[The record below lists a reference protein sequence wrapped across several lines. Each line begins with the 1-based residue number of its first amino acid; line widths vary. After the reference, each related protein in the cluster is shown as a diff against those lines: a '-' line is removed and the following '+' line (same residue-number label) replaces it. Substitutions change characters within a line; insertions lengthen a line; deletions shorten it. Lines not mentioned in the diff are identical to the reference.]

1 MGTTY
6 NEGKAVYISGSGL
19 LMSLAT
25 GGFSKN
31 SQWWYFAWKNLQWG
45 FCYVGYCCPSFIVVF
60 KFLSYFSMPPAL
72 QPGFSGL
79 WRPLSSLSST
89 LATLDCF
96 CFFIYHKRYGFE
108 WAFFTHSCFLL
119 CAPSLTFLTLPAFIK
134 VSLGASS
141 SSLKFSGFHAD
152 PQNRDL
158 AHLFVRFTAIH
169 NLQIQKNTFL
179 NCTKNYHE
187 LLVVKV

>member
-60 KFLSYFSMPPAL
+60 TFPSYFSMPPAL

-108 WAFFTHSCFLL
+108 WAFFTHSCFYNALL
-119 CAPSLTFLTLPAFIK
+119 PWYFWHYLLLSRSPWEPAVLPWSFQGFMLI
-134 VSLGASS
+134 
-141 SSLKFSGFHAD
+141 LK
-152 PQNRDL
+152 
-158 AHLFVRFTAIH
+158 TE
-169 NLQIQKNTFL
+169 T
-179 NCTKNYHE
+179 
-187 LLVVKV
+187 

>member
-1 MGTTY
+1 MVFCL
-6 NEGKAVYISGSGL
+6 EEPPVRFLLCWLLLSFIHCCFYISEL
-19 LMSLAT
+19 LL
-25 GGFSKN
+25 
-31 SQWWYFAWKNLQWG
+31 L
-45 FCYVGYCCPSFIVVF
+45 
-60 KFLSYFSMPPAL
+60 PPAL